1 MENFMNKLLVSLIFL
16 SVTQAYSMERL
27 PEGVAQFAQR
37 RNDCI
42 EALNNARLGQ
52 DQEAIEAAIEILRD
66 LQADLQAFKA
76 QSVMNNRVQKQC
88 QIMINAIDAAITAN
102 HHVNNNDEIAQQP
115 RKKLFA
121 AYAGQEEPDSLM
133 PVSAA

>member
-66 LQADLQAFKA
+66 LQADLQALKA
-76 QSVMNNRVQKQC
+76 QPVMNNRVQKQC

-102 HHVNNNDEIAQQP
+102 
-115 RKKLFA
+115 
-121 AYAGQEEPDSLM
+121 
-133 PVSAA
+133 